1 MHPFLNNTSPYAR
14 IARVAL
20 EEKGYSDVGTEL
32 VDPWADAPAL
42 LAANTAARVPALVTD
57 QGPRLTESLLIVLW
71 LESERPTPTLL
82 GEDRTATIARAGVAM
97 GVIDAAVHTLIGR
110 KITDAS
116 FDISPVGLRRRRSMV
131 DGLRRLE
138 SDPPRYE
145 AGTPDLAAIASV
157 VALDYVRFRFPQAD
171 WMPAVPQLDR
181 LAVPGP
187 PRSRQPAVRPRPRR
201 ARREARSC
209 LTELRSFGGRH
220 CSPSPRPSPG
230 ATGRPLRSASRCRRC
245 CRHP

>member
-1 MHPFLNNTSPYAR
+1 MHLFLNNTSPYAR
-14 IARVAL
+14 IARIAL
-20 EEKGYSDVGTEL
+20 EEKGGADLATQI

-42 LAANTAARVPALVTD
+42 LAANTAARVPALITD
-57 QGPRLTESLLIVLW
+57 QGPCLTESLLIVLW

-82 GEDRTATIARAGVAM
+82 GEDRTTTIARAGVAM

-116 FDISPVGLRRRRSMV
+116 FDTSPVGLRRRRSMV

-157 VALDYVRFRFPQAD
+157 VALDYLRFRFPQAD
-171 WMPAVPQLDR
+171 WMPAVPQLER
-181 LAVPGP
+181 LAAKLGARASFE
-187 PRSRQPAVRPRPRR
+187 RSRPR
-201 ARREARSC
+201 A
-209 LTELRSFGGRH
+209 
-220 CSPSPRPSPG
+220 
-230 ATGRPLRSASRCRRC
+230 
-245 CRHP
+245 